1 MSFSWMDAFRLVLV
15 GANAVFAEV
24 GGKVGA
30 VGASALHGAEAALN
44 VVTTKGDPAAIS
56 AAAAAAADT
65 MQAAGVPAATLSKIA
80 SGEAMVADYAPVVS
94 AMVDAAVPTEAS
106 HVSQGM
112 LVLQAVTAGFASRIA
127 QQPAA

>member
-15 GANAVFAEV
+15 GANAIFVEA
-24 GGKVGA
+24 GGKAGA
-30 VGASALHGAEAALN
+30 VGTSVVRGAEAALN

-80 SGEAMVADYAPVVS
+80 SGEAMVADYAPVVG
-94 AMVDAAVPTEAS
+94 AMVDSAVPTEAS
-106 HVSQGM
+106 HVSQAM
-112 LVLQAVTAGFASRIA
+112 TVFQAVTAGFASRIA
-127 QQPAA
+127 PQPAA